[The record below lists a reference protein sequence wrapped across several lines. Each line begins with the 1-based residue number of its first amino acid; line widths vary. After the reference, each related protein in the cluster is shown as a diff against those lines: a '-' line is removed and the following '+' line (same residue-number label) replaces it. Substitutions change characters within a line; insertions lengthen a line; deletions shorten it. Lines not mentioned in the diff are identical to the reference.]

1 MGGSSGENLG
11 VVAVSAEMLAAL
23 TSAGVKCELRAS
35 PSDDGVAPTTE
46 VVYARV
52 DGLLFRAMLEKRL
65 AELSDPEDKP
75 WPFVRF
81 PSVPSGK
88 AGMTVPVFGLLSVLA
103 PRVK

>member
-1 MGGSSGENLG
+1 MST
-11 VVAVSAEMLAAL
+11 EMLAAL
-23 TSAGVKCELRAS
+23 AAAGVKCELRAS

-52 DGLLFRAMLEKRL
+52 DDLLFRTLLEKRL

-88 AGMTVPVFGLLSVLA
+88 TGMTVPVFGLLSILA
-103 PRVK
+103 PRAK